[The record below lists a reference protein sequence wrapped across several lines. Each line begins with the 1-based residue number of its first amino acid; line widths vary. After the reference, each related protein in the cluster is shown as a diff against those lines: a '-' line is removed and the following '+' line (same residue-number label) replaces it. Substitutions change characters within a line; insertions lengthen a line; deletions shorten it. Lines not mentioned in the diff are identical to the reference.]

1 MHSPDRNLSNINPY
15 AGHGADLKTGAA
27 YDVVATAPAN
37 DGTAA
42 PRVIAV
48 ASGKGGVGKTS
59 VSVNLATALVNA
71 GQRTVLLDT
80 DLGLAN
86 VDVMLG
92 LSPRFTLADVFAGRC
107 ELRDT
112 LLEGPNGL
120 MVVPAASGKR
130 HMTELLPQ
138 QHVGLVHAFSQL
150 DLAIDVMVVDNAA
163 GIADGVLTFCQAAQD
178 VIIVVCDEPASVTDA
193 YALIKVLSRERGV
206 TRVQVLANQVQH
218 AAEGRQLFEKL
229 ERVAARFLDV
239 TLNYLGAIPR
249 DEWLRRAIQRQE
261 AVVDAFPSFPS
272 AVAFRDIARRSRQ
285 WQSPPGPRGHVEF
298 FLERLI
304 AQGPAATAT
313 LPSPRSAAA

>member
-1 MHSPDRNLSNINPY
+1 MPSPDSHPNPSQD
-15 AGHGADLKTGAA
+15 AI
-27 YDVVATAPAN
+27 
-37 DGTAA
+37 GTAARGSGTPA

-59 VSVNLATALVNA
+59 VSINLAAALVNA
-71 GQRTVLLDT
+71 GQRTLLLDT

-112 LLEGPNGL
+112 VLEGPNGL
-120 MVVPAASGKR
+120 MIVPAASGKR
-130 HMTELLPQ
+130 HMTELTPQ
-138 QHVGLVHAFSQL
+138 QHVGLVHAFSEL
-150 DLAIDVMVVDNAA
+150 DVPIDTMVVDNAA

-178 VIIVVCDEPASVTDA
+178 VVVVVCDEPASVTDA

-218 AAEGRQLFEKL
+218 AVEGRQLFEKL
-229 ERVAARFLDV
+229 ERVTSRFLDV
-239 TLNYLGAIPR
+239 TLSYLGAIPR

-261 AVVDAFPSFPS
+261 SVVDAFPSAP
-272 AVAFRDIARRSRQ
+272 AALAFRDIARRSRQ
-285 WQSPPGPRGHVEF
+285 WQSPAAPRGHVEF
-298 FLERLI
+298 FIERILGQ
-304 AQGPAATAT
+304 ASAN
-313 LPSPRSAAA
+313 SPRSAAA

>member
-1 MHSPDRNLSNINPY
+1 MYPSNPLANSTKTASPS
-15 AGHGADLKTGAA
+15 AS
-27 YDVVATAPAN
+27 PAV
-37 DGTAA
+37 

-59 VSVNLATALVNA
+59 VCVNLATALVNA
-71 GQRTVLLDT
+71 GQRTLLLDT

-92 LSPRFTLADVFAGRC
+92 LSPRFTLADVFSGRC

-120 MVVPAASGKR
+120 LIIPAASGKR
-130 HMTELLPQ
+130 DMTELLPQ

-150 DLAIDVMVVDNAA
+150 EMPLDVMVVDNAA
-163 GIADGVLTFCQAAQD
+163 GISDSVLTFCQAAHD
-178 VIIVVCDEPASVTDA
+178 VIVVVCDEPASVTDA

-206 TRVQVLANQVQH
+206 TRVQVLANQVEH
-218 AAEGRQLFEKL
+218 PSEGRALFEKL
-229 ERVAARFLDV
+229 ARVTGKFLDV

-261 AVVDAFPSFPS
+261 SVVDAFPSAPS
-272 AVAFRDIARRSRQ
+272 AVSFRDIALRSRQ
-285 WQSPPGPRGHVEF
+285 WQSPPGARGHVEF
-298 FLERLI
+298 FLEHLI
-304 AQGPAATAT
+304 AQAPASNSASQAHADAQGPQ
-313 LPSPRSAAA
+313 SAVA

>member
-1 MHSPDRNLSNINPY
+1 MPSPDSHPNP
-15 AGHGADLKTGAA
+15 LQNST
-27 YDVVATAPAN
+27 
-37 DGTAA
+37 GTAGTPA

-59 VSVNLATALVNA
+59 VSINLAAALVNA
-71 GQRTVLLDT
+71 GQRTLLLDT

-112 LLEGPNGL
+112 VLEGPNGL
-120 MVVPAASGKR
+120 MIVPAASGKR
-130 HMTELLPQ
+130 HMTELTPQ
-138 QHVGLVHAFSQL
+138 QHVGLVHAFSEL
-150 DLAIDVMVVDNAA
+150 DMPIDTMVVDNAA

-178 VIIVVCDEPASVTDA
+178 VVVVVCDEPASVTDA

-218 AAEGRQLFEKL
+218 AVEGRQLFEKL
-229 ERVAARFLDV
+229 ERVTSRFLDV
-239 TLNYLGAIPR
+239 TLSYLGAIPR

-261 AVVDAFPSFPS
+261 SVVDAFPSAP
-272 AVAFRDIARRSRQ
+272 AALAFRDIARRSRQ
-285 WQSPPGPRGHVEF
+285 WQSPAAPRGHVEF
-298 FLERLI
+298 FIERILGQ
-304 AQGPAATAT
+304 ASAN
-313 LPSPRSAAA
+313 SPRSAAA

>member
-1 MHSPDRNLSNINPY
+1 MPSPDSHPNPLQ
-15 AGHGADLKTGAA
+15 HST
-27 YDVVATAPAN
+27 
-37 DGTAA
+37 GTAGTPA

-59 VSVNLATALVNA
+59 VSINLAAALVNA
-71 GQRTVLLDT
+71 GQRTLLLDT

-112 LLEGPNGL
+112 VLEGPNGL
-120 MVVPAASGKR
+120 MIVPAASGKR
-130 HMTELLPQ
+130 HMTELTPQ
-138 QHVGLVHAFSQL
+138 QHVGLVHAFSEL
-150 DLAIDVMVVDNAA
+150 DIPIDTMVVDNAA

-178 VIIVVCDEPASVTDA
+178 VVVVVCDEPASVTDA

-218 AAEGRQLFEKL
+218 AVEGRQLFEKL
-229 ERVAARFLDV
+229 ERVTSRFLDV
-239 TLNYLGAIPR
+239 TLSYLGAIPR

-261 AVVDAFPSFPS
+261 SVVDAFPSAP
-272 AVAFRDIARRSRQ
+272 AALAFRDIARRSRQ
-285 WQSPPGPRGHVEF
+285 WQSPAAPRGHVEF
-298 FLERLI
+298 FIERILGQ
-304 AQGPAATAT
+304 ASAN
-313 LPSPRSAAA
+313 SPRSAAA

>member
-1 MHSPDRNLSNINPY
+1 MPSPDSHPNPSQ
-15 AGHGADLKTGAA
+15 D
-27 YDVVATAPAN
+27 AT
-37 DGTAA
+37 GTAATGTTGTPA

-59 VSVNLATALVNA
+59 VSINLAAALVNA
-71 GQRTVLLDT
+71 GQRTLLLDT

-112 LLEGPNGL
+112 VLEGPNGL
-120 MVVPAASGKR
+120 MIVPAASGKR
-130 HMTELLPQ
+130 HMTELTPQ
-138 QHVGLVHAFSQL
+138 QHVGLVHAFSEL
-150 DLAIDVMVVDNAA
+150 DMPIDTMVVDNAA

-178 VIIVVCDEPASVTDA
+178 VVVVVCDEPASVTDA

-218 AAEGRQLFEKL
+218 SVEGRQLFGKL
-229 ERVAARFLDV
+229 ERVTSRFLDV

-261 AVVDAFPSFPS
+261 SVVDAFPSAP
-272 AVAFRDIARRSRQ
+272 AALAFRDIARRSRQ
-285 WQSPPGPRGHVEF
+285 WQSPAAPRGHVEF
-298 FLERLI
+298 FIERIL
-304 AQGPAATAT
+304 AQASAN
-313 LPSPRSAAA
+313 SPRSAAA

>member
-1 MHSPDRNLSNINPY
+1 MPSPDSHPNPSQ
-15 AGHGADLKTGAA
+15 D
-27 YDVVATAPAN
+27 AT
-37 DGTAA
+37 GTAATGTTGTPA

-59 VSVNLATALVNA
+59 VSINLAAALVNA
-71 GQRTVLLDT
+71 GQRTLLLDT

-112 LLEGPNGL
+112 VLEGPNGL
-120 MVVPAASGKR
+120 MIVPAASGKR
-130 HMTELLPQ
+130 HMTELTPQ
-138 QHVGLVHAFSQL
+138 QHVGLVHAFSEL
-150 DLAIDVMVVDNAA
+150 DVPIDTMVVDNAA

-178 VIIVVCDEPASVTDA
+178 VVVVVCDEPASVTDA

-218 AAEGRQLFEKL
+218 SVEGRQLFGKL
-229 ERVAARFLDV
+229 ERVTSRFLDV

-261 AVVDAFPSFPS
+261 SVVDAFPSAP
-272 AVAFRDIARRSRQ
+272 AALAFRDSARRSRQ
-285 WQSPPGPRGHVEF
+285 WQSPAAPRGHVEF
-298 FLERLI
+298 FIERIL
-304 AQGPAATAT
+304 AQASAN
-313 LPSPRSAAA
+313 SPRSAAA

>member
-1 MHSPDRNLSNINPY
+1 MPSPDSHPNP
-15 AGHGADLKTGAA
+15 LQNSTG
-27 YDVVATAPAN
+27 TT
-37 DGTAA
+37 GTPA

-59 VSVNLATALVNA
+59 VSINLAAALVNA
-71 GQRTVLLDT
+71 GQRTLLLDT

-112 LLEGPNGL
+112 VLEGPNGL
-120 MVVPAASGKR
+120 MIVPAASGKR
-130 HMTELLPQ
+130 HMTELTPQ
-138 QHVGLVHAFSQL
+138 QHVGLVHAFSEL
-150 DLAIDVMVVDNAA
+150 DMPIDTMVVDNAA

-178 VIIVVCDEPASVTDA
+178 VVVVVCDEPASVTDA

-218 AAEGRQLFEKL
+218 AVEGRQLFEKL
-229 ERVAARFLDV
+229 ERVTSRFLDV
-239 TLNYLGAIPR
+239 TLSYLGAIPR

-261 AVVDAFPSFPS
+261 SVVDAFPSAP
-272 AVAFRDIARRSRQ
+272 AALAFRDIARRSRQ
-285 WQSPPGPRGHVEF
+285 WQSPAAPRGHVEF
-298 FLERLI
+298 FIERILGQ
-304 AQGPAATAT
+304 ASAN
-313 LPSPRSAAA
+313 SPRSAAA

>member
-1 MHSPDRNLSNINPY
+1 MRSSDQNPQ
-15 AGHGADLKTGAA
+15 AIAHGADHVPAA
-27 YDVVATAPAN
+27 KNTPVC
-37 DGTAA
+37 A

-59 VSVNLATALVNA
+59 VSINLATALVNA
-71 GQRTVLLDT
+71 GQRTLLLDT

-86 VDVMLG
+86 IDVMLG

-112 LLEGPNGL
+112 LLEGANGL

-138 QHVGLVHAFSQL
+138 QHIGLVHAFSQL
-150 DLAIDVMVVDNAA
+150 DLRIDAMVIDNAA

-178 VIIVVCDEPASVTDA
+178 VIVVVCDEPASVTDA
-193 YALIKVLSRERGV
+193 YALVKVLSRERGV
-206 TRVQVLANQVQH
+206 SRVQVLANQVQH

-229 ERVAARFLDV
+229 QRVSTRFLDV

-249 DEWLRRAIQRQE
+249 DEWLRRAVQRQE
-261 AVVDAFPSFPS
+261 AVVDAFPSCPS
-272 AVAFRDIARRSRQ
+272 AIAFRDIARRSRQ

-298 FLERLI
+298 FLEQLI
-304 AQGPAATAT
+304 SQPPTAIT
-313 LPSPRSAAA
+313 TRSAAA